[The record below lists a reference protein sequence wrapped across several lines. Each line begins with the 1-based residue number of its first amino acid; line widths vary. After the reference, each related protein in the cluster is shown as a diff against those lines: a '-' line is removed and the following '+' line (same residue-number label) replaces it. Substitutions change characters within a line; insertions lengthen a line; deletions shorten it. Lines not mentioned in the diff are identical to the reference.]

1 MRLSALVIL
10 TTFGAVLVI
19 SSGVLGDWS
28 ASAVGSICLEVGAAL
43 LLVPMIFWAERQIES
58 RIEEVRKQVREGVR
72 GLGDPGE
79 TLRLSDL
86 WEDAHAYLERCWYS
100 K

>member
-58 RIEEVRKQVREGVR
+58 RIKEVRKQVREGVR

-79 TLRLSDL
+79 TLR
-86 WEDAHAYLERCWYS
+86 
-100 K
+100 

>member
-79 TLRLSDL
+79 TLR
-86 WEDAHAYLERCWYS
+86 
-100 K
+100 